1 MRLIELVQNGDNEAK
16 EILIESNL
24 GLVRSI
30 VTKFLNIGYERDDLF
45 QLGSIGLIKA
55 IYKFDPTFNVKFSTY
70 AVPMIIGELRRYL
83 RDNNSIRVVISMFGR
98 ETPVELE
105 LDQISLDD

>member
-1 MRLIELVQNGDNEAK
+1 MGITANREEKKGLLSHEETLRLIELVQNGDNEAK

-45 QLGSIGLIKA
+45 QLGSI
-55 IYKFDPTFNVKFSTY
+55 
-70 AVPMIIGELRRYL
+70 
-83 RDNNSIRVVISMFGR
+83 
-98 ETPVELE
+98 
-105 LDQISLDD
+105 